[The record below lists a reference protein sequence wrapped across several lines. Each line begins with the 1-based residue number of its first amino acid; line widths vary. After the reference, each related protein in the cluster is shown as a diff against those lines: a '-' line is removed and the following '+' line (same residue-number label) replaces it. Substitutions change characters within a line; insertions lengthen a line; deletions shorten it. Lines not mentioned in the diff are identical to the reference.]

1 MPLQIVN
8 QNLITA
14 YRLYR
19 DLDLLNILRLDKVII
34 FVSGFIRVKNIFQL
48 RIGRI
53 ALSGDDI
60 LLQIIMRFGCC
71 SFV

>member
-19 DLDLLNILRLDKVII
+19 DLDLLNILRLDKV
-34 FVSGFIRVKNIFQL
+34 FI
-48 RIGRI
+48 
-53 ALSGDDI
+53 
-60 LLQIIMRFGCC
+60 
-71 SFV
+71 

>member
-19 DLDLLNILRLDKVII
+19 DLDLLNILRLDRLSYS
-34 FVSGFIRVKNIFQL
+34 FPASSVSKTYFSSVLG
-48 RIGRI
+48 
-53 ALSGDDI
+53 A
-60 LLQIIMRFGCC
+60 
-71 SFV
+71 

>member
-19 DLDLLNILRLDKVII
+19 DLDLLNIL
-34 FVSGFIRVKNIFQL
+34 
-48 RIGRI
+48 
-53 ALSGDDI
+53 
-60 LLQIIMRFGCC
+60 
-71 SFV
+71 